1 MIRLGAK
8 PMLLAS
14 IALAVTPVAALAQ
27 NTVENDMANMTMD
40 NESTVNTTTIDPMLN
55 DPLAEPGMAVDPLAT
70 DTMPMTTDMM
80 DNGMADND
88 DDGFPWGLLGLLG
101 LAGLLGMKRRDD
113 DVRVDRVDTPRDVP
127 PAM

>member
-80 DNGMADND
+80 DNGMADTDD

-101 LAGLLGMKRRDD
+101 LAGLMGRKRDD
-113 DVRVDRVDTPRDVP
+113 DVRVNRTDKTNKRT
-127 PAM
+127 